1 MKNLMIIPLLCGAS
15 MLTYGQQYMPV
26 KTLSILDVSFA
37 TSEWNGKTVPNGQQ
51 CKMFEGNGSTPE
63 MKISNIPK
71 GTNAILV
78 SFNDKTFK
86 VNDNGGHGIIG
97 FWVKEDQTSV
107 VIPSVAGESNDLPQ
121 GMFIEE
127 RFRSNRGK
135 DGVYLP
141 PCSGGLGNEYNATI
155 KAVFKSSSVD
165 ESSTLLGEGVIS
177 LGKY

>member
-1 MKNLMIIPLLCGAS
+1 MKISMIVPLLCGVS
-15 MLTYGQQYMPV
+15 MLTYGQQYIPV
-26 KTLSILDVSFA
+26 KKLSMLDASFVN
-37 TSEWNGKTVPNGQQ
+37 SDWNGKTVPNGQQ
-51 CKMFEGNGSTPE
+51 CKMFEGNGSSPE

-78 SFNDKTFK
+78 SFNDNTFIK
-86 VNDNGGHGIIG
+86 NDNGGHGIVGLWI
-97 FWVKEDQTSV
+97 KDDQTSV
-107 VIPSVAGESNDLPQ
+107 VIPSVAGESNDLPP

-141 PCSGGLGNEYNATI
+141 PCSGGLGNEYNASI

-165 ESSTLLGEGVIS
+165 ESSTLLGEGVIA